1 MVERCMHQ
9 QKSRTTRWWPLAR
22 RVLPVV
28 FVAIVAALVVWRA
41 RAIDWSKVFEA
52 LKDYHAPTLLA
63 AAVAALASYAIYA
76 CYDLVGRAYT
86 RHRLPAWR
94 AMSIAA
100 ISYAFNLNFG
110 TLVGGM

>member
-1 MVERCMHQ
+1 MVERLMHA
-9 QKSRTTRWWPLAR
+9 QKSRTTRWWPVAR
-22 RVLPVV
+22 RVLPIL
-28 FVAIVAALVVWRA
+28 FI
-41 RAIDWSKVFEA
+41 AIDWPKVFEA
-52 LKDYHAPTLLA
+52 LRDYRASTLCA
-63 AAVAALASYAIYA
+63 AALAALGSYLVYA

-110 TLVGGM
+110 TLVGGMG